1 MPEEIV
7 VKKPWYL
14 SKTVWVMVIGGLAGI
29 AQAITGKELISAE
42 YQLMILSVLG
52 IVLRLITKQ
61 SIG

>member
-1 MPEEIV
+1 MPEEI

-14 SKTVWVMVIGGLAGI
+14 SKTVWVMVIGGVGGI
-29 AQAITGKELISAE
+29 VQAVTGKELINAE

-52 IVLRLITKQ
+52 VLLRLITKQ